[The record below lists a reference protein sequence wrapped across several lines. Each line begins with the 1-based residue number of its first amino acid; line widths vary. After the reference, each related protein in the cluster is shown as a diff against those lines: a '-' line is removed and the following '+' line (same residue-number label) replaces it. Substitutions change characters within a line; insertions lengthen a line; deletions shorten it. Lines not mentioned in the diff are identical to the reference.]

1 MDAAEIKSLVTDAVR
16 EARSGPQSPWDID
29 RIIEV
34 IKTLGFPLVM
44 CVLMSWGFYAVGR
57 LVFME
62 FIEANRKNVIAVEAA
77 MKERKEDDRANR
89 EVLVEIKRH
98 LEKHTEALSQLL
110 RH

>member
-1 MDAAEIKSLVTDAVR
+1 L
-16 EARSGPQSPWDID
+16 
-29 RIIEV
+29 
-34 IKTLGFPLVM
+34 
-44 CVLMSWGFYAVGR
+44 
-57 LVFME
+57 FME